1 MKLIAFFILLFT
13 FNIYAEFV
21 TDLKVKWVVDGD
33 TVHAIKEGEVYKIR
47 LTEIDAPERDQPF
60 GTESGE
66 LLKKLLIDGYFAA
79 DFSGKD
85 KYGRYLGRIYDNDK
99 DINREMVEQG
109 MAWVYDYYVTDKTFY
124 TNQTSARDNKKGI
137 WSDEN
142 PIPPWSWR
150 SNKRN

>member
-1 MKLIAFFILLFT
+1 
-13 FNIYAEFV
+13 
-21 TDLKVKWVVDGD
+21 
-33 TVHAIKEGEVYKIR
+33 
-47 LTEIDAPERDQPF
+47 
-60 GTESGE
+60 
-66 LLKKLLIDGYFAA
+66 
-79 DFSGKD
+79 
-85 KYGRYLGRIYDNDK
+85 
-99 DINREMVEQG
+99 MVEQG